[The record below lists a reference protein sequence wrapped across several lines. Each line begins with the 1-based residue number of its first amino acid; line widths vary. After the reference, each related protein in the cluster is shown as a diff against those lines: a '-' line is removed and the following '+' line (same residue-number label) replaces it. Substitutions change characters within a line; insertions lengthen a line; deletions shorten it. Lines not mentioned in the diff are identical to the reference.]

1 MGNDGK
7 FAAISQAYFLALIL
21 SIAYYDVSVVKFN
34 SITTIVVNIFA
45 MIIFPSSYLLMNNL
59 TIWIFI
65 LIVYIIAVMAA
76 VLITKR
82 TYSLFVSIES
92 QEGEMSNLLDN
103 VKSSFESLQE
113 SSKNINETLHSFNSI
128 SKEIALSTEK
138 IANSV
143 EIQKN
148 EIEGSLSNVLNN
160 SDK

>member
-1 MGNDGK
+1 
-7 FAAISQAYFLALIL
+7 
-21 SIAYYDVSVVKFN
+21 
-34 SITTIVVNIFA
+34 
-45 MIIFPSSYLLMNNL
+45 
-59 TIWIFI
+59 
-65 LIVYIIAVMAA
+65 MAA

-92 QEGEMSNLLDN
+92 QEGEMSKLLDN

>member
-1 MGNDGK
+1 
-7 FAAISQAYFLALIL
+7 
-21 SIAYYDVSVVKFN
+21 
-34 SITTIVVNIFA
+34 
-45 MIIFPSSYLLMNNL
+45 MNNL

-92 QEGEMSNLLDN
+92 QEGEMSKLLDN